1 MNAGALLFCYTPMM
15 GVGVALIANYFG
27 VNTILTSW
35 DPNDQSTQMV
45 SRKWE
50 PRDCT
55 GKMVN
60 AHVVQE
66 PLLQY
71 HCF

>member
-1 MNAGALLFCYTPMM
+1 M
-15 GVGVALIANYFG
+15 ALIANYFG

-50 PRDCT
+50 PKDYT
-55 GKMVN
+55 GKMIN
-60 AHVVQE
+60 AHVVQGQWYCNTTASRVQISE
-66 PLLQY
+66 GN
-71 HCF
+71 FGFR